1 MSQTNTARRDDN
13 GHNDNAAW
21 RLILALTSAGILAGL
36 LIVLS
41 YQLTLPMIT
50 ANQQKALQQA
60 VFTVLP
66 EVTTM
71 AEFSFRDQQLIPL
84 SSARTDKGLDTIYAG
99 FDNKNRFIGYAI
111 KAQGPGFQDT
121 ITLLYGY
128 QPDKQRIV
136 GMAVVESRET
146 PGLGDKIYKDAK
158 FVANFSSLPTQ
169 QTLKA
174 VKKGSKTKAFEI
186 DAITGATISSKAV
199 VRIINNSNKIWLHR
213 LSALRHTPID
223 YTPTAQTP
231 SVNTDSRKQDKP

>member
-1 MSQTNTARRDDN
+1 MSQTNTARDDNN

-21 RLILALTSAGILAGL
+21 RLILVLTSAGIIAGL

-71 AEFSFRDQQLIPL
+71 AEFSFQDHQLVPL
-84 SSARTDKGLDTIYAG
+84 SAEKPDREHETIYAG
-99 FDNKNRFIGYAI
+99 FDNNNRFIGYAI

-121 ITLLYGY
+121 IKLLYGY

-146 PGLGDKIYKDAK
+146 PGLGDKIYKDAE

-174 VKKGSKTKAFEI
+174 VKKGSKTTAFEI

-199 VRIINNSNKIWLHR
+199 VRIINNSKEIWLDR
-213 LSALRHTPID
+213 LSALRHTPIA
-223 YTPTAQTP
+223 PTP
-231 SVNTDSRKQDKP
+231 SDNSELRKQDKL